1 VKGEAARVLDFRNT
15 ASPTLAIQQ
24 GDGDGR
30 GRFHPASTR
39 VAPDHQTKDSVMEYG
54 PLVAVLSLMLTA
66 LGVGIAIGLALH

>member
-1 VKGEAARVLDFRNT
+1 M
-15 ASPTLAIQQ
+15 
-24 GDGDGR
+24 
-30 GRFHPASTR
+30 HPAAAH